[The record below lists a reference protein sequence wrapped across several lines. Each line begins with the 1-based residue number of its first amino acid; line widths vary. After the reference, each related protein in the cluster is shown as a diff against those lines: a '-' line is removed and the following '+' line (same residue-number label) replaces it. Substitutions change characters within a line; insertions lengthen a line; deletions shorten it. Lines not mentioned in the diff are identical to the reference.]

1 LLDALNL
8 QRIELLMVS
17 GRYFFAM
24 LHPKVLRWSRY
35 SFLFLL
41 SLSLTVLPAKSGVGE
56 QPSSNEAAN
65 SETAD
70 LSGGNS
76 PIAQYPPP
84 QPQTSP
90 QPSPSQPSQAAN
102 PEISK
107 RPSANAIIGFI
118 IVLAYGGAWIF
129 HNIDEKRARLRRR
142 KNNTGTWSKRSYGGG
157 NNLGGSG
164 F

>member
-1 LLDALNL
+1 
-8 QRIELLMVS
+8 MP
-17 GRYFFAM
+17 
-24 LHPKVLRWSRY
+24 HPKVLRWSRY

-56 QPSSNEAAN
+56 QPASDNTAN

-76 PIAQYPPP
+76 AIAQYPPP

-90 QPSPSQPSQAAN
+90 QPSPSQPSQVEN
-102 PEISK
+102 QEVSK
-107 RPSANAIIGFI
+107 RPSASAIIGFI

-129 HNIDEKRARLRRR
+129 HNIDEKRSRLRRR
-142 KNNTGTWSKRSYGGG
+142 KNNTGTWSKRTYGGS